1 MKLFLKMSQ
10 DNNPTNI
17 PPMAMVR
24 INGITNFTEHQT
36 INIKMMEISRI
47 NNNSNSNNSNIF

>member
-1 MKLFLKMSQ
+1 MSQ